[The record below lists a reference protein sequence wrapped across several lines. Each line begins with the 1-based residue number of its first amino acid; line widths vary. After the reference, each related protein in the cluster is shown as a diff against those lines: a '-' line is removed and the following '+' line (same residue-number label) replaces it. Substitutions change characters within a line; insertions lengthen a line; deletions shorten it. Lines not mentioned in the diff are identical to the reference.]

1 MNRRIK
7 TILPCLVL
15 CALAAAPDMTAQTNT
30 GKQKLT
36 LPWARKKEAER
47 MAREKD
53 ELIDSLL
60 NVIEEYRLE
69 LEEES
74 DRNRLLEELAQG
86 NSRKTGAGLYPE
98 EYTLETSDSL
108 LDLWYVQDLARRNH
122 EGEGYDLETVNFAS
136 NVPDSVYKARLEKM
150 NSFITLPYNQTVR
163 NNIILYSEK
172 MPTKMSQMLS
182 LASYYMPIFEE
193 TFSRYGL
200 PEELKYMAVIE
211 SALNPTALS
220 RAGAA
225 GIWQFMHQTGKSYGL
240 HIDSFVDERYDV
252 VKASDAAARYLRDAY
267 DIFGDWPL
275 AISSYNCG
283 AGNVNKA
290 IRRSGSRE
298 FWDVYEYLPRETR
311 GYVPAFVGAMYAFR
325 YHREHGIQSA
335 PAALPA
341 HVDTFEVHR
350 MLHFDQISAIVGVP
364 VATLKELNPQY
375 LHGIIPGKE
384 RPSVLLLPYQYSARF
399 IEHEDSVYAHRA
411 SELFSPAVL
420 DNIKNYGSASS
431 ERIVYRVKKG
441 DYLGKIASRYHVS
454 VNNIKKWNNLRSNN
468 LSIGQKLVIYQ
479 KGSSK
484 PATPV
489 TAKTAETVTPKPV
502 ETVTQKPAEG
512 QTSANTGQEAA
523 DSSMVNG
530 QAEVAAPDSL
540 KVSDTDSV
548 TDVAD
553 GESVK
558 GGNETSDGQG
568 DDSSRRT
575 AAENGGN
582 READA
587 GDAGVDS
594 SAADS
599 SKAKDA
605 AKQADESAGKDSSAQ
620 ASTAGKE
627 AAEAVIY
634 VVKKGDTLYGIAAK
648 YPGVSAK
655 NIMDYNG
662 IGSNIRPGMKLR
674 IPVRSR

>member
-1 MNRRIK
+1 
-7 TILPCLVL
+7 
-15 CALAAAPDMTAQTNT
+15 
-30 GKQKLT
+30 
-36 LPWARKKEAER
+36 
-47 MAREKD
+47 
-53 ELIDSLL
+53 
-60 NVIEEYRLE
+60 
-69 LEEES
+69 
-74 DRNRLLEELAQG
+74 
-86 NSRKTGAGLYPE
+86 
-98 EYTLETSDSL
+98 
-108 LDLWYVQDLARRNH
+108 
-122 EGEGYDLETVNFAS
+122 
-136 NVPDSVYKARLEKM
+136 
-150 NSFITLPYNQTVR
+150 
-163 NNIILYSEK
+163 
-172 MPTKMSQMLS
+172 
-182 LASYYMPIFEE
+182 
-193 TFSRYGL
+193 
-200 PEELKYMAVIE
+200 
-211 SALNPTALS
+211 
-220 RAGAA
+220 
-225 GIWQFMHQTGKSYGL
+225 
-240 HIDSFVDERYDV
+240 
-252 VKASDAAARYLRDAY
+252 
-267 DIFGDWPL
+267 
-275 AISSYNCG
+275 
-283 AGNVNKA
+283 
-290 IRRSGSRE
+290 
-298 FWDVYEYLPRETR
+298 
-311 GYVPAFVGAMYAFR
+311 
-325 YHREHGIQSA
+325 
-335 PAALPA
+335 
-341 HVDTFEVHR
+341 
-350 MLHFDQISAIVGVP
+350 
-364 VATLKELNPQY
+364 
-375 LHGIIPGKE
+375 
-384 RPSVLLLPYQYSARF
+384 VLLLPYQYSARF

-431 ERIVYRVKKG
+431 ERIVYKVKKG
-441 DYLGKIASRYHVS
+441 DYLGKIAARYHVS

-484 PATPV
+484 PAAPA
-489 TAKTAETVTPKPV
+489 TAKPA

-548 TDVAD
+548 TEVAD

-558 GGNETSDGQG
+558 GGNETSDGQV

-620 ASTAGKE
+620 ASTAAKE

-648 YPGVSAK
+648 YPGVSAR